1 MARSEISFD
10 ESYHL
15 EEKKFTEQ
23 YHPLFPELDEAQL
36 IEFHKQPKILQ
47 AERFLSNISAASST
61 LLLNRDNNKKKGY
74 TDSDFS
80 EDDLYDEDAAND
92 DSKWNSVYMMN
103 GKNERNPF
111 HVASIWELIP
121 DNEEEDVEDL
131 LRKKMNPLERFI
143 YKASVKERGDV
154 LEREDPGISYQK
166 SLVPY
171 LLYNNKNRDFIE
183 QDYIYLDNASIQ
195 YHDSISRNVIN
206 NYSLYSRKETE
217 IRIEQTIS

>member
-1 MARSEISFD
+1 MTPIRIWIRTLSR
-10 ESYHL
+10 
-15 EEKKFTEQ
+15 FTEQ

-36 IEFHKQPKILQ
+36 IEFHKQRMKDEWWYVDDSCFSKDPSSRAISIQYICSIQYSIIESYIDWKDRGRLNTQIPSAVVFSIERMIYWQIL
-47 AERFLSNISAASST
+47 LSIG
-61 LLLNRDNNKKKGY
+61 DNNKKKGY

-111 HVASIWELIP
+111 RMSLSCTLIEIDVASIWELIP

-143 YKASVKERGDV
+143 YK
-154 LEREDPGISYQK
+154 GICHSMNHSK
-166 SLVPY
+166 W
-171 LLYNNKNRDFIE
+171 I
-183 QDYIYLDNASIQ
+183 
-195 YHDSISRNVIN
+195 
-206 NYSLYSRKETE
+206 
-217 IRIEQTIS
+217 